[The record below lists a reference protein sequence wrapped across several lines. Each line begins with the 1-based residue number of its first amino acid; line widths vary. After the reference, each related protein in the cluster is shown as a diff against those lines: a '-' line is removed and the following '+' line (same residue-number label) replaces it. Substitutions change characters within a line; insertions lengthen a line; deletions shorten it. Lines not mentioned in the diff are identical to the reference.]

1 MSFHQF
7 QVGGSLYADAPT
19 YVARQADVD
28 VYDTLAAGKL
38 CCVFSP
44 RQTGKSSLIVRT
56 NHQLQAHGTRCAS
69 IDLTRIGSRHSTP
82 DQWYQGVIFE
92 LWRAFQLHT
101 TIDLKAWW
109 HDVDGYLPPQKLR
122 AFIEQIL
129 LTQFPNDTIVI
140 FIDELDSILN
150 LSLPIDDFFDTIRSC
165 YYRRA
170 INPNYKRLTFALFG
184 GESPVSMFDSQ
195 FHHPFAIGR
204 TIQLSGFNL
213 VEVRPLV
220 VELARYF
227 RCPEAIMYR
236 IMHWTEG
243 QPFLTQKLC
252 QLVVESIAHVTNIRL
267 SKSQSVLSDQQSSK
281 TFRRDSLVHPLDH
294 QTKAHH
300 IAMASY
306 IVDELVHARI
316 LNQWECQDIP
326 EHLSTIRDRILSWG
340 EASQPILQI
349 YQRLLQG
356 EKILAD
362 NSREHRELY
371 FSGLVVEDSQGI
383 LTIRNRIYQCIFDE
397 NWVTSQLQGDRTQ
410 YAVRSE
416 SPLIA
421 RI

>member
-56 NHQLQAHGTRCAS
+56 NHQLQTHGTRCAS
-69 IDLTRIGSRHSTP
+69 IDLTRVGSRHSTS

-109 HDVDGYLPPQKLR
+109 HDVDGFLPAQKLH
-122 AFIEQIL
+122 AFIEHVL
-129 LTQFPNDTIVI
+129 LAQFPNDNLVI
-140 FIDELDSILN
+140 FIDELDGILN
-150 LSLPIDDFFDTIRSC
+150 LRLPIDDFFDTIRSC

-170 INPNYKRLTFALFG
+170 LNSSYKRLSFALFG
-184 GESPVSMFDSQ
+184 VEPPVSMFDSQ
-195 FHHPFAIGR
+195 FSHPFAIGR
-204 TIQLSGFNL
+204 TIHLSGFNS

-227 RCPEAIMYR
+227 RCPEAMMHRIMY
-236 IMHWTEG
+236 WTEG

-252 QLVVESIAHVTNIRL
+252 QLAVESIAHSTNIRL
-267 SKSQSVLSDQQSSK
+267 KEHGISVYRHLSK
-281 TFRRDSLVHPLDH
+281 TLRRDLLVSSPDH

-300 IAMASY
+300 SIMAGY
-306 IVDELVHARI
+306 IVDELVQARI

-340 EASQPILQI
+340 EASRPILQI

-371 FSGLVVEDSQGI
+371 FSGLVVEDSQGM
-383 LTIRNRIYQCIFDE
+383 LTIRNRIYQRIFDK
-397 NWVTSQLQGDRTQ
+397 NWVMSRLGDRAK
-410 YAVRSE
+410 YAVG
-416 SPLIA
+416 A
-421 RI
+421 

>member
-19 YVARQADVD
+19 YVARQADTD
-28 VYDTLAAGKL
+28 VYDALVAGKL

-56 NHQLQAHGTRCAS
+56 NHRLQSNGTRCAS

-82 DQWYQGVIFE
+82 EQWYQGIIFE

-101 TIDLKAWW
+101 TLDLKAWW
-109 HDVDGYLPPQKLR
+109 RNVDGFLPAQKLH

-129 LTQFPNDTIVI
+129 LVQFPHENIVV
-140 FIDELDSILN
+140 FIDELDSLLN
-150 LSLPIDDFFDTIRSC
+150 LNIPIDDFFNTIRSC

-170 INPNYKRLTFALFG
+170 LNPSYKRLTFALFG
-184 GESPVSMFDSQ
+184 VEPPVSMFDSQ

-204 TIQLSGFNL
+204 TIHLSGFNS
-213 VEVRPLV
+213 VEVHPLV

-227 RCPEAIMYR
+227 RCPEAMMYR
-236 IMHWTEG
+236 ILHWTGG

-252 QLVVESIAHVTNIRL
+252 QLVVESVAHVTDIRL
-267 SKSQSVLSDQQSSK
+267 SKNYSASPSQELSN
-281 TFRRDSLVHPLDH
+281 TLHRDSLVHSLHH

-306 IVDELVHARI
+306 IIDELVHTCI
-316 LNQWECQDIP
+316 FNQLKCQDIP
-326 EHLSTIRDRILSWG
+326 EHLSAIHNRILSWG
-340 EASQPILQI
+340 KASQSILRL
-349 YQRLLQG
+349 YQRLLQN
-356 EKILAD
+356 EKVLAD

-371 FSGLVVEDSQGI
+371 FSGLVVEDSHGMLI
-383 LTIRNRIYQCIFDE
+383 IHNRIYRHIFDL
-397 NWVTSQLQGDRTQ
+397 NWVTSQRKGDRAQ
-410 YAVRSE
+410 YAVGV
-416 SPLIA
+416 
-421 RI
+421 